1 MSSAGALDKADG
13 VTAQV
18 TNGSLAQP
26 LRPQRVRVPGFAYLT
41 VAPTL
46 LVVAIVVGAPLVY
59 SFYLSLHRTNPI
71 TKKWLFVGFD
81 NYAAAIGNADF
92 WAAIGRT
99 VYFAG
104 FTLVGSTLFGLA
116 MALVLN
122 QRFVGRGL
130 LRSFVLVPWAMAPV
144 SVGVLWSFV
153 YAGNYG
159 ALTGLL
165 NDLGLGRFALP
176 WLGDGF
182 RALNLVALTHVWSQA
197 PLTALMLL
205 AGLQSM
211 PSNLHKAAMLDGAGP
226 IARFFSIT
234 LPWLKPNLLFISIIA
249 TINSL
254 MAFVVISLGLYA
266 SLTWHSYGSAS
277 PFLQW

>member
-1 MSSAGALDKADG
+1 MPPRSA
-13 VTAQV
+13 
-18 TNGSLAQP
+18 
-26 LRPQRVRVPGFAYLT
+26 
-41 VAPTL
+41 
-46 LVVAIVVGAPLVY
+46 
-59 SFYLSLHRTNPI
+59 
-71 TKKWLFVGFD
+71 
-81 NYAAAIGNADF
+81 NADF

-104 FTLVGSTLFGLA
+104 FTLVGSTLLGLA

-144 SVGVLWSFV
+144 SVGVLWSFI

-165 NDLGLGRFALP
+165 DDLGLGRFALP

-182 RALNLVALTHVWSQA
+182 RALNLVALTQVWSQA

-211 PSNLHKAAMLDGAGP
+211 PDSLRRAAMLDGAGP
-226 IARFFSIT
+226 VARFFAIT
-234 LPWLKPNLLFISIIA
+234 LPWLKPSLLFISIVT

-254 MAFVVISLGLYA
+254 MAFDILWIMTRGGPGAATTVSILARLPHGLPVPAIRRRGEPPLFPHGAELPLGDRLFRGVQPAAQSSACSLR
-266 SLTWHSYGSAS
+266 GSR
-277 PFLQW
+277 

>member
-1 MSSAGALDKADG
+1 MSAAGALAKADG
-13 VTAQV
+13 ATAQAANV
-18 TNGSLAQP
+18 GLAQP
-26 LRPQRVRVPGFAYLT
+26 LRPQGTRVPGFAYLT

-99 VYFAG
+99 VYFAS
-104 FTLVGSTLFGLA
+104 FTLIGSTMFGMA

-130 LRSFVLVPWAMAPV
+130 LRSFVLIPWAMAPV

-153 YAGNYG
+153 YAGDYG

-165 NDLGLGRFALP
+165 DDLGLGRYAMP
-176 WLGDGF
+176 WLR
-182 RALNLVALTHVWSQA
+182 RAGCA
-197 PLTALMLL
+197 P
-205 AGLQSM
+205 
-211 PSNLHKAAMLDGAGP
+211 
-226 IARFFSIT
+226 R
-234 LPWLKPNLLFISIIA
+234 
-249 TINSL
+249 
-254 MAFVVISLGLYA
+254 
-266 SLTWHSYGSAS
+266 
-277 PFLQW
+277 